1 MQDCAITRPQATEI
15 RSNVNPLY
23 DSETRGLQQLLTSR
37 HQRNGRR
44 ILQIKRLT
52 VSVTLKKERTNL
64 RSLTWSCRFS
74 WTFQIWKQ
82 LRIEMDKLAVEIFQ
96 YVHILLI
103 TVHAYISLY
112 TALATPCVKMQLD
125 NVAEYYDAV
134 QL

>member
-1 MQDCAITRPQATEI
+1 
-15 RSNVNPLY
+15 
-23 DSETRGLQQLLTSR
+23 
-37 HQRNGRR
+37 
-44 ILQIKRLT
+44 
-52 VSVTLKKERTNL
+52 
-64 RSLTWSCRFS
+64 
-74 WTFQIWKQ
+74 
-82 LRIEMDKLAVEIFQ
+82 MDKLAVEIFQ